1 MVSISFS
8 GQSEL
13 QLNRGSPPKLG
24 VGLPMARVASGLAR
38 GPGVLVPVWF
48 LVQQGASALGVEQ
61 VRVLG
66 VLWACSEGMLMDHR
80 HGAYWGI

>member
-1 MVSISFS
+1 
-8 GQSEL
+8 
-13 QLNRGSPPKLG
+13 
-24 VGLPMARVASGLAR
+24 MARVASGLAG
-38 GPGVLVPVWF
+38 GPGV

-66 VLWACSEGMLMDHR
+66 VLWACSEGMLVDHR